1 MSEKRKLK
9 HAFDFR
15 EERESSHFQQKLI
28 ISSSTI
34 IIIIIIIKYERLTI
48 DYWLLPIWLVLTP
61 TITTCTHDPRPLV
74 KLKRNSR

>member
-28 ISSSTI
+28 ISSSTTIKIINI
-34 IIIIIIIKYERLTI
+34 IIIIFKYELFNKWFIRQGAFI
-48 DYWLLPIWLVLTP
+48 EIWSTREVW
-61 TITTCTHDPRPLV
+61 RAR
-74 KLKRNSR
+74 KMR